1 MKKKIKI
8 ILNKKNKKKIVCLT
22 SYSKSMTEIL
32 DKYCD
37 IILVGDSMANVL
49 YGMDNTHKIT
59 LETIINHSRS
69 VKLGAKNALVVV
81 DMPINSYRNIKDAK
95 KNAQKI
101 IKLTKC
107 DAVKIESNKNNYKI
121 IRALVEAGISVMV
134 TLVTPLN
141 LKINL
146 KLREKQDQIKKN

>member
-59 LETIINHSRS
+59 LETIINHNRS
-69 VKLGAKNALVVV
+69 VKLVAKNAKVVV
-81 DMPINSYRNIKDAK
+81 DMPIN
-95 KNAQKI
+95 
-101 IKLTKC
+101 
-107 DAVKIESNKNNYKI
+107 
-121 IRALVEAGISVMV
+121 
-134 TLVTPLN
+134 
-141 LKINL
+141 
-146 KLREKQDQIKKN
+146 

>member
-81 DMPINSYRNIKDAK
+81 DMPINSYRNIKER
-95 KNAQKI
+95 N
-101 IKLTKC
+101 
-107 DAVKIESNKNNYKI
+107 
-121 IRALVEAGISVMV
+121 IRVIS
-134 TLVTPLN
+134 
-141 LKINL
+141 K
-146 KLREKQDQIKKN
+146 R